1 MAFLLLCGVSHGICT
16 DLFDKFVGEC
26 VVVVVVVVFRLPWV
40 FVAAHGLSLVAAT
53 GIYSLVV
60 VCGLLIVGFLLLQ
73 STDSRVWAQ

>member
-16 DLFDKFVGEC
+16 DLFDKFVGEF
-26 VVVVVVVVFRLPWV
+26 VVVVFRLTWV

-53 GIYSLVV
+53 VIYSLVV
-60 VCGLLIVGFLLLQ
+60 VCGLLVVGLLLLQ